1 MAPRDGTH
9 GLRRGVNLAGY
20 FSTESGV
27 GEWGR
32 AVIAA
37 VRASGEPFAVLPY
50 ARTVLRQE
58 ADIDLPSAEGWS
70 ELDVTLVAVN
80 ADQFPFFVEDVG
92 PERLAGQKVVGLWCW
107 EVEGFPEWMA
117 ASAALV
123 DEVWALSTHA
133 ADAIRPAV
141 DKPVHAFPCPVPV
154 DVIDRHRADGDA
166 ARDAG
171 IELPVPAPDGFRF
184 LFCFD
189 YYSVFERKNPV
200 ALVEAFRRAFDGDP
214 SVHLVVKSVN
224 GDKHPEQAARLA
236 AAADGAPNV
245 VVWDGYLRPAEQRA
259 LMASC
264 DAYASL
270 HRSEGFGLTMAEAMA
285 LGKPVVAT
293 GYSGNLEFMTPRN
306 SFLVPFRMAPVG
318 AGSDPYPADAPW
330 ADPDVDAAAELLR
343 TVAAGGDDVRARAA
357 QAAADIRT
365 LHSPEAR
372 VPLLQERLADVRSR
386 PSTRHAQ
393 LPATTAPAVAAATA
407 STDVRALAK
416 ATARK
421 ALRRGAPYARRAA
434 RAARKAVTRLEA
446 FAREEPQG

>member
-1 MAPRDGTH
+1 MAGRDGTRSQRH
-9 GLRRGVNLAGY
+9 GVNLAGY

-32 AVIAA
+32 AVVAA
-37 VRASGEPFAVLPY
+37 VEATGEPFAVLPY
-50 ARTVLRQE
+50 TRTVLRQQ
-58 ADIDLPSAEGWS
+58 ADVQLPSGEGWGDH
-70 ELDVTLVAVN
+70 DVTLVAVN

-92 PERLAGQKVVGLWCW
+92 AERLAGQKVVGLWCW

-141 DKPVHAFPCPVPV
+141 DKPVFPFPCPVPAFDTAGAGGV
-154 DVIDRHRADGDA
+154 DVGID
-166 ARDAG
+166 
-171 IELPVPAPDGFRF
+171 LPDGFRF

-189 YYSVFERKNPV
+189 YYSVFARKNPV

-224 GDKHPEQAARLA
+224 GDKHPEHMARLA
-236 AAADGAPNV
+236 AAAGGAPNV
-245 VVWDGYLRPAEQRA
+245 VVWDGYLRPEQQRA

-293 GYSGNLEFMTPRN
+293 GYSGNLEFMTPQN
-306 SFLVPFRMAPVG
+306 SFLVPFRMVPVG
-318 AGSDPYPADAPW
+318 EGSDPYPAGAPW
-330 ADPDVDAAAELLR
+330 ADPDVDAASELLR

-357 QAAADIRT
+357 QAAVDIRT

-372 VPLLQERLADVRSR
+372 AGLLCERLEELRAR
-386 PSTRHAQ
+386 PSTRTAVAQ
-393 LPATTAPAVAAATA
+393 PAVPVTSPNGASHTGSGAANAT
-407 STDVRALAK
+407 DLAK
-416 ATARK
+416 VQLRR
-421 ALRRGAPYARRAA
+421 ALRRGAPYARRAVSVA
-434 RAARKAVTRLEA
+434 RRAVTKLEA
-446 FAREEPQG
+446 FAREEPQS